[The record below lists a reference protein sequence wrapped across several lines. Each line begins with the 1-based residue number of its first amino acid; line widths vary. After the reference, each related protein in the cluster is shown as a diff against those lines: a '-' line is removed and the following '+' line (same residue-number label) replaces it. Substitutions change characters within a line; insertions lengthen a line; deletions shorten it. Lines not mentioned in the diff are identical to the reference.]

1 MLYTTDEENQRDSFN
16 LLGRENNVITTARGT
31 GSGASW
37 YLYNKDVRGSTSSLI
52 DDSGTAAT
60 AYEYDAFG
68 NTTIRVGADFDN
80 AFLSSAL
87 VVLTKRTA

>member
-1 MLYTTDEENQRDSFN
+1 MVEDGQMDTVNIVGLDGEIMFTSRKSTNSDE
-16 LLGRENNVITTARGT
+16 
-31 GSGASW
+31 W
-37 YLYNKDVRGSTSSLI
+37 YLYNKDTRGSTSSLI

-68 NTTIRVGADFDN
+68 NTTIRVGAGFDN

-87 VVLTKRTA
+87 AVLTKRTA

>member
-1 MLYTTDEENQRDSFN
+1 MTD
-16 LLGRENNVITTARGT
+16 RGT
-31 GSGASW
+31 GSSEAW
-37 YLYNKDVRGSTSSLI
+37 YLYNKDTRGSTSSLI

-68 NTTIRVGADFDN
+68 NTTIRVGAGFDN

-87 VVLTKRTA
+87 AVLTKRTA